1 MFAWRITLDTNI
13 LISASLWERSSCSK
27 LLQKFLE
34 DDVSMF
40 TSFAILDEFIRV
52 LKRDFPDTGEEA
64 KNRIQFII
72 KMLTVVYPET
82 MIDIIKEDPS
92 DNKILECAVA
102 SNSDYVIT
110 YDKHLLTIKEFQGI
124 KIVTPEVMLKAI
136 E

>member
-102 SNSDYVIT
+102 S
-110 YDKHLLTIKEFQGI
+110 
-124 KIVTPEVMLKAI
+124 
-136 E
+136 